1 MPTRSAREQAAL
13 GLWLTAL
20 EGLPD
25 IAARIVPDATDNPL
39 DRLELRGDPPSG
51 FTAAGLAIAL
61 AAGDLPIIVRG
72 HEAGR
77 GHFYLDPCN
86 LHAGEAEV
94 VKTKLRKLLS
104 QPDRPTNALL
114 DTSDSAA
121 PALLWP
127 DKRRSEVPVVI
138 CFCS

>member
-39 DRLELRGDPPSG
+39 DRLELRGDPQSG

-61 AAGDLPIIVRG
+61 AAGDPPIIVRG
-72 HEAGR
+72 QEAGR
-77 GHFYLDPCN
+77 GHFYLDPAICMP
-86 LHAGEAEV
+86 A
-94 VKTKLRKLLS
+94 RPRSSRLS
-104 QPDRPTNALL
+104 FASSCPSLTVRRMHCLIPAIPQRRHCGQTNASLKFP
-114 DTSDSAA
+114 S
-121 PALLWP
+121 
-127 DKRRSEVPVVI
+127 
-138 CFCS
+138 